1 MCRFIAATFVVC
13 LTSMFTP
20 IAAADVRN
28 LGRIV
33 LEQESQRAA
42 VAGQVFSGVL
52 LVTAPEDG
60 EIEEVEI
67 VGRGWS
73 DIAIELPINLTV
85 SGGDVLRIP
94 FHGTPQH
101 ADEPL
106 RVRVF
111 VAGKTIEQEFKLS
124 EASLEVL
131 KRPFESGSFGAHF
144 PDGSGSAAPRG
155 CEDQQIRVH
164 GRIEYVRPDGQVIGA
179 DSIKFQIWDED
190 VFDSELM
197 AEGLTD
203 QQGNFDLTI
212 CWDDCDVSGCD
223 DPDIYLVYTTDT
235 DVAVVRNNDQNFTVY
250 KFSSQNTLIFEDF
263 TGNDVDFGVQRPTD
277 TTLFPALHMFN
288 SMVRS
293 HRYVL
298 ENSGYDT
305 PVVNVVW
312 QTANGAF
319 YSNSTVTINIGPDEQ
334 WNEGTQVHEWGH
346 HLLYQWTAPV
356 ASAYCNGF
364 CDDSSSATPCGSD
377 TCVNNGGHCIWCR
390 ETLTDAW
397 NEGFPNWLGSALLR
411 LWQGR
416 YGGPPP
422 ISINDSRYTL
432 ETVQNCC
439 DGTQHNATT
448 TEGFVA
454 ALLRDIEDPPQDP
467 GQTVC
472 PQDSLWLGGDEILG
486 VVRAYAPIRVT
497 EFINAFRTEYP
508 QYQHDFRSTAQ
519 AVSPTYVT
527 GWPAPPVNVLG
538 NTGCGT
544 YQVGETI
551 TLSVQTNASGYS
563 TCMRWLR
570 NGVELSDGGRISGA
584 TTDRLVISAAT
595 GADAG
600 SYALR
605 IFSCDGSPANPC
617 AGTQSITSS
626 PIIVRIIDPNGPSSV
641 ATGWGRNTFGM
652 LGRGTDQPDS
662 DVNPGEVVNLPNV
675 VAVSAGYWNSAALKS
690 DGTVWAWGAGPLGD
704 GTSAGSWTPVQV
716 STSTGMTNVV
726 AVHAGGSDETTIA
739 LDADG
744 HVWTWGSAFFGQL
757 GYSQP
762 SGVALNPGQVN
773 GLDCVVDVSMGWSS
787 AAAVTSDGS
796 LWVWGTNYSGQL
808 GLGTVGGTFTT
819 PQRVVDLANVVD
831 VECGGVHIL
840 ARLADG
846 SVWAAGSNQQGQLG
860 DGTLTDRNRFT
871 RVINMPDAIAI
882 SAGGLHSLAI
892 RADSSAW
899 GWGMNGSGELGV
911 NFGVG
916 WNPTP
921 LHIPAPAT
929 VRSIDGGYGFSA
941 FVAGDGTIWT
951 CGYNGNGALGRV
963 TSGNNF
969 AVALP
974 VDTRVGAAI
983 SASAGA
989 WNMFTVAPGARIT
1002 APIADKFVPGCSQ
1015 VQFVAQTVGVPP
1027 INYQWRRGGVPLTDN
1042 GHIVGAQSA
1051 TMTIHSTDTND
1062 TALYDVVVSNSAN
1075 TVTSNPISLVT
1086 PALLTDF
1093 DTPPT
1098 GSDWWNN
1105 ERGDWGV
1112 ASGAWA
1118 AGTPGIYAPLVT
1130 YSSFDS
1136 TQADFLIE
1144 LDVPNASHANF
1155 DTNGGIWLRS
1165 NFANGL
1171 PYPTGVVLA
1180 FGEAF
1185 PWGGGDVYWH
1195 RNYGSGYQ
1203 SAQNVAHN
1211 VYTAGQTLHLR
1222 IEVRGDTYTCWAND
1236 AQTPS
1241 TTLVTSEFPA
1251 GRIALLDGVASGTS
1265 FDNIFIQTLSN
1276 CPNGSG
1282 LEPVRVMQRPQSQ
1295 SVASGS
1301 PVALSVFATG
1311 SGPLSYQWLRNGECI
1326 AGATAANYDFI
1337 ATPASAGRY
1346 ECTVSNACG
1355 SLGSYP
1361 ATIALTGGGP
1371 QGDLDGDGHVGLQ
1384 DLAILLSSFGLCS
1397 GMPGF
1402 VAAADLDGDGCVGL
1416 QDMAVLLAHFG
1427 T

>member
-1 MCRFIAATFVVC
+1 MIRSINATLIAFSLCWITA
-13 LTSMFTP
+13 
-20 IAAADVRN
+20 IASADVRN
-28 LGRIV
+28 PGRIV
-33 LEQESQRAA
+33 LQQDGLLAA
-42 VAGQVFSGVL
+42 VADEVFSGTL
-52 LVTAPEDG
+52 LLTAPEDG
-60 EIEEVEI
+60 EIESVDI
-67 VGRGWS
+67 VGEGWS
-73 DIAIELPINLTV
+73 DVSIDLPTNLAV
-85 SGGDVLRIP
+85 HGGDLVRIP
-94 FHGTPQH
+94 FKGTPQS
-101 ADEPL
+101 ADVPL
-106 RVRVF
+106 QVRVLL
-111 VAGKTIEQEFKLS
+111 AGKTIEREFKLS
-124 EASLEVL
+124 EASLATL
-131 KRPFESGSFGAHF
+131 KRPYESGYFGLHA
-144 PDGSGSAAPRG
+144 PPGDGGASPRG
-155 CEDQQIRVH
+155 CDDQLIRIH

-190 VFDSELM
+190 VLDSELM
-197 AEGLTD
+197 TEGLTD
-203 QQGNFDLTI
+203 QQGNFDVTI
-212 CWDDCDVSGCD
+212 CWDDCDISGCD

-250 KFSSQNTLIFEDF
+250 KWSSQNTLIFEDF
-263 TGNDVDFGVQRPTD
+263 TGSDVDFGVQRPTD
-277 TTLFPALHMFN
+277 TTQFPPLHMFN

-293 HRYVL
+293 HRYVQ
-298 ENSGYDT
+298 ENNGYDT

-312 QTANGAF
+312 QTNNGAF

-346 HLLYQWTAPV
+346 HLLYQWTSPV
-356 ASAYCNGF
+356 APAYCNGF
-364 CDDSSSATPCGSD
+364 CDDSNNGTPCGSD

-397 NEGFPNWLGSALLR
+397 NEGFPDWLGSTLLR

-439 DGTQHNATT
+439 DGTLHNALT

-454 ALLRDIEDPPQDP
+454 ALLRDIEDPPQDA

-472 PQDSLWLGGDEILG
+472 PQDALGLGGDEILA
-486 VVRAYAPIRVT
+486 VVRASAPIRVT
-497 EFINAFRTEYP
+497 EFINAFRNEYP

-519 AVSPTYVT
+519 AVSPTFVT
-527 GWPAPPVNVLG
+527 GWAAPPVNVLG
-538 NTGCGT
+538 STGCGA
-544 YQVGETI
+544 YSIGETI

-563 TCMRWLR
+563 TCMRWQR
-570 NGVELSDGGRISGA
+570 DGIDLSNGGRISGA
-584 TTDRLVISAAT
+584 TSDRLVITNANGS
-595 GADAG
+595 DAG
-600 SYALR
+600 RYTLR
-605 IFSCDGSPANPC
+605 ISSCDGPAGSPCNGSQAV
-617 AGTQSITSS
+617 TSS

-652 LGRGTDQPDS
+652 LGRGTNLPDS
-662 DVNPGEVVNLPNV
+662 DVNPAEVANLTNV

-690 DGTVWAWGAGPLGD
+690 DGTVWMWGAGPLGN
-704 GTSAGSWTPVQV
+704 GTNTESWTPVQV
-716 STSTGMTNVV
+716 STSTGMTNIVQV
-726 AVHAGGSDETTIA
+726 CAGGSDKTTIA

-773 GLDCVVDVSMGWSS
+773 GLDCVVDISMGYTS
-787 AAAVTSDGS
+787 AAAVAADGT

-808 GLGTVGGTFTT
+808 GLGAVGGTYTA
-819 PQRVVDLANVVD
+819 PQRVLDLNNVVD
-831 VECGGVHIL
+831 VDCGGIHIL

-846 SVWAAGSNQQGQLG
+846 SVWAAGSNSQGQLG

-882 SAGGLHSLAI
+882 SAGILHSLAI
-892 RADSSAW
+892 REDATAW

-911 NFGVG
+911 NFGVSL
-916 WNPTP
+916 NPTP

-929 VRSIDGGYGFSA
+929 ARAVDAGYSFSA

-969 AVALP
+969 AFALP

-1002 APIADKFVPGCSQ
+1002 SPIADKLVPGCSQ
-1015 VQFVAQTVGVPP
+1015 VQLIAPTIGVPP
-1027 INYQWRRGGVPLTDN
+1027 INYQWRRSGVPLADN
-1042 GHIVGAQSA
+1042 GRIVGSQSA
-1051 TMTIHSTDTND
+1051 TLTINATDTDD
-1062 TALYDVVVSNSAN
+1062 TGLYDVVVSNFAN
-1075 TVTSNPISLVT
+1075 TTTSNPITLVT
-1086 PALLTDF
+1086 PALLTTF
-1093 DTPPT
+1093 DSPPT

-1105 ERGDWGV
+1105 ERGNWAV
-1112 ASGAWA
+1112 TSGTWA
-1118 AGTPGIYAPLVT
+1118 AGTPGTYLPLVT

-1136 TQADFLIE
+1136 TQTDFLIE

-1165 NFANGL
+1165 EISSAF
-1171 PYPTGVVLA
+1171 PYPRGVVLA
-1180 FGEAF
+1180 WGEAF

-1203 SAQNVAHN
+1203 SAQNVAHS

-1222 IEVRGDTYTCWAND
+1222 IEVRGDTYTCWVND
-1236 AQTPS
+1236 AQTPT

-1251 GRIALLDGVASGTS
+1251 GKIALLDGVANGTT

-1282 LEPVRVMQRPQSQ
+1282 LESVRVIQRPQSQ
-1295 SVASGS
+1295 SVAAGS
-1301 PVALSVFATG
+1301 PVTLSVVATG
-1311 SGPLSYQWLRNGECI
+1311 SGPLSYQWLHDGECI
-1326 AGATAANYDFI
+1326 AGATSPSYSFSASQAA
-1337 ATPASAGRY
+1337 AGRY
-1346 ECTVSNACG
+1346 DCTVSNGCG
-1355 SLGSYP
+1355 SIGSYP
-1361 ATIALTGGGP
+1361 AMITVTGGT

-1402 VAAADLDGDGCVGL
+1402 VAAADFDGDGCVGL
-1416 QDMAVLLAHFG
+1416 QDMAVLLAYFG